1 MTELD
6 TLVVKLTTDAA
17 NLQRGLA
24 DADSKLNEFKNKFA
38 GVGEKVSDIGGKLT
52 AGVTLPVVGIGTAAV
67 AMATKFNGAM
77 ANVASLGV
85 PIERVKELKTTV
97 QDMSVAV
104 GKSTDDLSDGLYQV
118 VSAFGDTAD
127 TATILETN
135 ARAAAAGLATTTDS
149 INLTSAVTKGY
160 GDSSADAVKKVADL
174 AFQTAN
180 LGQTTFPEL
189 AASMG
194 TVVPM
199 AVALGVKQEELF
211 AQMTALTGV
220 TGNTSEVTTQL
231 RATYQAILAPTT
243 DMAESIAAVAYQL
256 EREGKLAS
264 GPLVEAWKQ
273 ARARLDELQGAYRGT
288 KTQLEQVEQAMV
300 GANAQSRAI
309 KDAITAETLA
319 TDDQVRTLKEQLLAI
334 DTSTEAGKS
343 QAATIRDQISQL
355 RLASEARQDELRAQ
369 LLTGSSSDALKE
381 QYKLLTAQL
390 KDQEKAVD
398 DQVDTVNQQAAA
410 LGQSIVQTVGL
421 NDAIGLLSGQA
432 KGNTDTLSAMFGSV
446 EALNAV
452 LALSGPQAGAY
463 TTALAAMQNASGAA
477 DKAFEAQTQG
487 INKLN
492 FTWEQLKQK
501 MEVTMQRIGD
511 ALLPVLSRLLDAVQP
526 IIDKIIE
533 WANWFANADQQT
545 QNTILIVV
553 GLVAALGPLLMILGP
568 IIGFI
573 GALGPVIGLLANP
586 IGLAIVAVVALAT
599 AMGLL
604 LAAFVF
610 DWGGIRT
617 ATEQALTGMFNA
629 IVSWANTARAILTD
643 WIGGLGNIFVQG
655 WVNIIGIFN
664 QSLSGIFGLF
674 TGFDWGGI
682 GRGIVTGIWNGI
694 VSLWNQ
700 VTQGLTDA
708 LTGLLQSAMNALG
721 IHSPSK
727 KTAELIGKP
736 MAQGIDEGFR
746 TALAGLSGR
755 MSVALTGSVSAAGAG
770 AAARGGPISVVI
782 NQTFGG
788 AVDAATVRSASSAGV
803 LEAMRAVG
811 VR

>member
-17 NLQRGLA
+17 NLQKGLA
-24 DADSKLNEFKNKFA
+24 DADSKLKDFKDKFKD
-38 GVGEKVSDIGGKLT
+38 VGDKVSDIGGKLT
-52 AGVTLPVVGIGTAAV
+52 AGVTLPIVGVGTAAV

-97 QDMSVAV
+97 QDMSIAV

-127 TATILETN
+127 SVEILDTN

-149 INLTSAVTKGY
+149 INLTSSVTKGY
-160 GDSSADAVKKVADL
+160 GDVSAASVKKVADL
-174 AFQTAN
+174 AFVTAN

-199 AVALGVKQEELF
+199 AVALGATQEELF

-231 RATYQAILAPTT
+231 RATYQAILAPTA
-243 DMAESIAAVAYQL
+243 DMAEAIATVATQL
-256 EREGKLAS
+256 DREGKLAS
-264 GPLVEAWKQ
+264 GPLVDAWKQ
-273 ARARLDELQGAYRGT
+273 AKTRLDELQGAYHST
-288 KTQLEQVEQAMV
+288 KTQLEQVEEAMV

-309 KDAITAETLA
+309 KDAITAEKLA
-319 TDDQVRTLKEQLLAI
+319 TDEQVRSLREQLLAI
-334 DTSTEAGKS
+334 DTNTEAGQA
-343 QAATIRDQISQL
+343 QAAAIRDQISQL
-355 RLASEARQDELRAQ
+355 KLASEARQDELRAQ
-369 LLTGSSSDALKE
+369 LLTGNSSDALKE
-381 QYKLLTAQL
+381 QYKLLTQQL
-390 KDQEKAVD
+390 KDQEQAVD

-410 LGQSIVQTVGL
+410 LGQSIVKTVGL

-432 KGNTDTLSAMFGSV
+432 RGNTDTLSAMFGSV

-452 LALSGPQAGAY
+452 LALSGPQANAY
-463 TTALAAMQNASGAA
+463 TTALEAMKNASGAA

-487 INKLN
+487 INKLG

-511 ALLPVLSRLLDAVQP
+511 ALLPVLSRLLDAIQP

-533 WANWFANADQQT
+533 WANWFANADAQT
-545 QNTILIVV
+545 QNTILIII
-553 GLVAALGPLLMILGP
+553 GLVAALGPLMMILGP
-568 IIGFI
+568 IISLI
-573 GALGPVIGLLANP
+573 GALGPLIGLLANP
-586 IGLAIVAVVALAT
+586 VGLAIAAFVALAV
-599 AMGLL
+599 ALGL
-604 LAAFVF
+604 LAAAFYF
-610 DWGGIRT
+610 NWGGIRT
-617 ATEQALTGMFNA
+617 ATEQALSSMIGSIASWSTAAVGMISDA
-629 IVSWANTARAILTD
+629 M
-643 WIGGLGNIFVQG
+643 GGISQIISQVWSGIAGFFGQALQG
-655 WVNIIGIFN
+655 IIG
-664 QSLSGIFGLF
+664 LF
-674 TGFDWGGI
+674 ASVDWGGI
-682 GRGIVTGIWNGI
+682 GQNIVTGIWNGI
-694 VSLWNQ
+694 VSIWNQ

-708 LTGLLQSAMNALG
+708 LTGLLQAGMNALG

-727 KTAELIGKP
+727 KTAEMIGKP
-736 MAQGIDEGFR
+736 MAQGINEGFQA
-746 TALAGLSGR
+746 ALADVSGR
-755 MSVALTGSVSAAGAG
+755 MSLALSGSVSAVGAGAG
-770 AAARGGPISVVI
+770 AGSGPMSVVI
-782 NQTFGG
+782 NQTFAG
-788 AVDAATVRSASSAGV
+788 AVDAATVRGASSAGV
-803 LEAMRAVG
+803 LEAMRALG